1 MSISAN
7 SQHFVQRA
15 GLVAGPLAALSF
27 LAFGGENMPPDA
39 RAVLAVAILMAF
51 WWVSEA
57 IPLGASSLLPMIL
70 LPVFT
75 SLPFASVSAPYAS
88 NIIYLFM
95 GGMMLGLGLERS
107 GLHRRIALR
116 MLVMVGA
123 SPRRLVAAFMA
134 VTALFSMWLSNSAT
148 TMMLAPIGLSV
159 IQGMREEGREDTAFA
174 AALML
179 GIAYAASIGGMG
191 TPMGTPTNLVMTGF
205 IKTRY
210 GIDIGMLEWMRMAVP
225 VLLLLLPLAWVWLCF
240 GAMRVSAVELPGG
253 RQLLRAR
260 LAALGPLRAAEWR
273 AGLVFG
279 AVALCWISRPLLA
292 SSLGLPGL
300 DDGVIALAGAIVLF
314 LVPDGAARG
323 GRLMDW
329 ETARSLPWDIL
340 LLLGGGLSLAAAIS
354 ATNADAPLSAWLG
367 GNAIPVGFA
376 LLFALSALIVFSGE
390 LTSNVAAAAAIMP
403 VLAALCATRGLEP
416 LPVFMVAVLSASC
429 GFMLPVATPPNAIAY
444 SSGHVRMPQMIRA
457 GLGLNLLGITV
468 IVSWIGWTVA

>member
-1 MSISAN
+1 MAIPDR
-7 SQHFVQRA
+7 SQQIVQRV
-15 GLVAGPLAALSF
+15 GLVAGPVAALCF
-27 LAFGGENMPPDA
+27 AMFGAEGMEPDA

-57 IPLGASSLLPMIL
+57 LPLGASSLLPMIL

-75 SLPFASVSAPYAS
+75 SLSFASVSAPYAS
-88 NIIYLFM
+88 NIVYLMM

-107 GLHRRIALR
+107 GLHRRIALH
-116 MLVMVGA
+116 MLVLVGA
-123 SPRRLVAAFMA
+123 SPRRLVAAFMG

-159 IQGMREEGREDTAFA
+159 IQGMREEGREDTGFA

-191 TPMGTPTNLVMTGF
+191 TPVGTPTNLVMTGF
-205 IKTRY
+205 VKAQY
-210 GIDIGMLEWMRMAVP
+210 GIDIGMLEWMRIALP
-225 VLLLLLPLAWVWLCF
+225 VVAILLPLAWAWLCF
-240 GAMRVSAVELPGG
+240 GALRVPATEFPGG
-253 RQLLRAR
+253 KDLLRAR
-260 LAALGPLRAAEWR
+260 LTALGELRAAELR

-279 AVALCWISRPLLA
+279 TVALCWILRPFLA
-292 SSLGLPGL
+292 RTLGLPGL
-300 DDGVIALAGAIVLF
+300 DDGVIALAGAVTLF
-314 LVPDGAARG
+314 LLPDGERRG

-329 ETARSLPWDIL
+329 DTTRALPWDIL
-340 LLLGGGLSLAAAIS
+340 LLLGGGLSLATAIS

-367 GNAIPVGFA
+367 SNAIPVGIV

-403 VLAALCATRGLEP
+403 VLAALCLARGLEP
-416 LPVFMVAVLSASC
+416 LPVFMVAILSASC

-444 SSGHVRMPQMIRA
+444 SSGHVRMPQMLRA
-457 GLGLNLLGITV
+457 GLGLNALGITV
-468 IVSWIGWTVA
+468 IVCWISWRLS